1 MLARAV
7 AVVYGVLAYLA
18 FLASFTA
25 LMLAATGLAPAVV
38 PPIDGAPR
46 LAWPG
51 ALAIDLGLLVGLGIQ
66 HSIMARAWWKNVLGR
81 VLPRQVERS
90 TFVLASST
98 AVGGMA
104 LCWAPIG
111 GDLWR
116 AAGPAA
122 LALRGAALAGFAL
135 ATAATFAFD
144 HLELFGLRQV
154 LSASEPVPRFRV
166 PALYR
171 VVRHPMMLGILVGI
185 WATPRMT
192 AGHLVLAAGL
202 TAYALIGLAFEERD
216 LLRTFGEQYAAYRAE
231 VPMLLPWPRRTR
243 APGAEADAGALNQ
256 LP

>member
-7 AVVYGVLAYLA
+7 AVAYGVLAYLA

-38 PPIDGAPR
+38 APVDGAPR

-51 ALAIDLGLLVGLGIQ
+51 ALAIDLGLLAGLGIQ
-66 HSIMARAWWKNVLGR
+66 HSIMARAWWKNALGR
-81 VLPRQVERS
+81 VLPRRVERS

-98 AVGGMA
+98 AVGAMA

-154 LSASEPVPRFRV
+154 LSRSGPVLARFRV
-166 PALYR
+166 PPLYR
-171 VVRHPMMLGILVGI
+171 VVRHPMMLGILVGA

-202 TAYALIGLAFEERD
+202 TAYVLLGLALEERD
-216 LLRTFGEQYAAYRAE
+216 LLRTFGDRYAAYRAE
-231 VPMLLPWPRRTR
+231 VPMLLPWPRRR
-243 APGAEADAGALNQ
+243 RPRDARVGAGAR
-256 LP
+256 